1 MFKLIGN
8 YLETTSYKDKEGKE
22 VKQAVIYSEGD
33 GQTYRLS
40 GFSTVNLKPFER
52 VEIPVSV
59 GCYDNKIFLRV
70 LNK

>member
-1 MFKLIGN
+1 MFLLKGR
-8 YLETTSYKDKEGKE
+8 YLETTSYVDKKTNET

-40 GFSTVNLKPFER
+40 GFNTANLKPFEL

-59 GCYDNKIFLRV
+59 GCYDNKIYLRV
-70 LNK
+70 IK